1 MFSNLPVTYILELAG
16 ESLVLLSEL
25 GDEEAFLLLRRPLAV
40 LCLLQQSSQALVNQN
55 LTLLH
60 FAERC
65 CFDGNGDIKNWE
77 ITVILHS
84 NSDTLRVHGDHSIYA
99 PQQSY
104 LRSHRDMAVQFWQ
117 IELIF

>member
-1 MFSNLPVTYILELAG
+1 MKVKGFVPLCLLSTYILELAG

-60 FAERC
+60 FAEM
-65 CFDGNGDIKNWE
+65 
-77 ITVILHS
+77 L
-84 NSDTLRVHGDHSIYA
+84 L
-99 PQQSY
+99 
-104 LRSHRDMAVQFWQ
+104 
-117 IELIF
+117 